1 MDSILNCCICF
12 VIVKYQKPRT
22 NIGQCL
28 KVWRP
33 SPDSRL
39 SAAVILRLLIFSF
52 VPSWTR
58 QTCVHGKLFWSVNKV
73 CWVIP
78 RWWWSLQSTET
89 VSSVI
94 WHHRCLVPQW
104 NTIWHRRC
112 TLAGNWVNARGKP
125 MAGPLPIKLFGSL
138 KMHEI
143 NGLRLTIIIDTLLL
157 SFGHF
162 YWNSTENWSDMTWAN

>member
-12 VIVKYQKPRT
+12 VIAKYQKPRT

-28 KVWRP
+28 KAQPRQQ
-33 SPDSRL
+33 
-39 SAAVILRLLIFSF
+39 AVSSSDIATFNFQFGPKLDK
-52 VPSWTR
+52 
-58 QTCVHGKLFWSVNKV
+58 TCVHGKLFWSVNKV

-125 MAGPLPIKLFGSL
+125 MAFTNKIIRQFKNAWNKWIEVNNHNWHTSTFIWTFLLEFHGKLER
-138 KMHEI
+138 H
-143 NGLRLTIIIDTLLL
+143 DL
-157 SFGHF
+157 SKL
-162 YWNSTENWSDMTWAN
+162 M

>member
-125 MAGPLPIKLFGSL
+125 MAFTNKIIRQFKNAWNKWIEVNNHNWHTSTFIWTFLLEFHGKLER
-138 KMHEI
+138 H
-143 NGLRLTIIIDTLLL
+143 DL
-157 SFGHF
+157 SKL
-162 YWNSTENWSDMTWAN
+162 M